1 MLKFPVVTIASLRQQ
16 LDLSVQ
22 MGRVW
27 PMLLWARSCGCRI
40 YKAINRIVGIPNRLT
55 EFTVK
60 SVSEGIDAIG
70 EVLIRIESED
80 VTYTGRGASTD
91 IIVASAK
98 AYMNALN
105 RLLAAKKGLVMS
117 KVKIKLSEIL

>member
-1 MLKFPVVTIASLRQQ
+1 MGTGPVDAI
-16 LDLSVQ
+16 
-22 MGRVW
+22 
-27 PMLLWARSCGCRI
+27 CE
-40 YKAINRIVGIPNRLT
+40 AINRIVRIPNKLT

-60 SVSEGIDAIG
+60 SVTEGIDAIG
-70 EVLIRIESED
+70 EVLIRIESNG

-105 RLLAAKKGLVMS
+105 RLLAS
-117 KVKIKLSEIL
+117 KSAT